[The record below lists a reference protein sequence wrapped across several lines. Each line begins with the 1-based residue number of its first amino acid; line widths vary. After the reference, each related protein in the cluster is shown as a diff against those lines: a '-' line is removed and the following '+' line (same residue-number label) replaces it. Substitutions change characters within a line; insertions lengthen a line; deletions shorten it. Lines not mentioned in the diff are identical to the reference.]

1 MSDILDPTALRERA
15 EQLVAAA
22 LKAGADAADAVAVRG
37 MSLGVDIRLGALEET
52 ERSESDDF
60 GLRVFV
66 GKRHASIGAN
76 VIGDP
81 AALAERAVAMAR
93 VAPEDRVAGLADPA
107 LLAHQFAD
115 LDLVDTTVPATRDL
129 IERATAAE
137 DAARAV
143 SGVTNSGGAHA
154 GWSLGGLV
162 LVTSHG
168 FSGAYLASRHTLS
181 VTAVAGSGTGME
193 RDYDGS
199 SKIHLADLDDPE
211 TVGRTAGERAVKRLN
226 PRKLPTQKAHIVWD
240 RRAAV
245 SLLGH
250 LSGAINGAAIARKT
264 SFLKDRMGQAIFP
277 KGVTVTD
284 DPTRPRGLG
293 SRPFDG
299 EGLAAL
305 PLTII
310 EDGVLN
316 HWFLDSSTGRELGLA
331 SNGRAARGTGSPSPG
346 STNLTLLP
354 GPETRDALL
363 KSIGTGLYVTDMIGS
378 GVNGITGDYSRG
390 ASGFWI
396 ENGELTYPVSEMT
409 IAGNL
414 IDMFARLRV
423 ADDLIYRFS
432 MNAPTVAVEDLTL
445 AGK

>member
-1 MSDILDPTALRERA
+1 VTP
-15 EQLVAAA
+15 
-22 LKAGADAADAVAVRG
+22 
-37 MSLGVDIRLGALEET
+37 
-52 ERSESDDF
+52 
-60 GLRVFV
+60 
-66 GKRHASIGAN
+66 
-76 VIGDP
+76 
-81 AALAERAVAMAR
+81 
-93 VAPEDRVAGLADPA
+93 
-107 LLAHQFAD
+107 
-115 LDLVDTTVPATRDL
+115 
-129 IERATAAE
+129 
-137 DAARAV
+137 ARA
-143 SGVTNSGGAHA
+143 A
-154 GWSLGGLV
+154 
-162 LVTSHG
+162 
-168 FSGAYLASRHTLS
+168 
-181 VTAVAGSGTGME
+181 
-193 RDYDGS
+193 
-199 SKIHLADLDDPE
+199 I
-211 TVGRTAGERAVKRLN
+211 
-226 PRKLPTQKAHIVWD
+226 PTID

-264 SFLKDRMGQAIFP
+264 SFLKDRMGQPIFP
-277 KGVTVTD
+277 KGVTITD
-284 DPTRPRGLG
+284 DPTRKRGLG

-305 PLTII
+305 PLTIV

-354 GPETRDALL
+354 GAETRDALI

>member
-1 MSDILDPTALRERA
+1 LRERA

-37 MSLGVDIRLGALEET
+37 MSLGVDVRLGALEET

-107 LLAHQFAD
+107 LLTRQFAD
-115 LDLVDTTVPATRDL
+115 LDLVDATVPTTRDL

-143 SGVTNSGGAHA
+143 AGVTNSGGAHA

-264 SFLKDRMGQAIFP
+264 SFLKDKMGQAILP
-277 KGVTVTD
+277 KGVTITD
-284 DPTRPRGLG
+284 DPTRKRGLG
-293 SRPFDG
+293 SKPFDG

-305 PLTII
+305 PLTIV

-331 SNGRAARGTGSPSPG
+331 SNGRAARGTGSPSPS

-396 ENGELTYPVSEMT
+396 ENGELTYPVSEVT

-423 ADDLIYRFS
+423 ADDLIYRYS